1 MKQNGRQRIRL
12 EAAPDWAELRRP
24 HRVAFRDV
32 PSLLVIDVPG
42 EEYLEVASAET
53 SNAIADPRSPRG
65 KAFRQ
70 HCGLLALSYVSN
82 N

>member
-12 EAAPDWAELRRP
+12 EAAPSWAEQSRP

-42 EEYLEVASAET
+42 DDYLEVASAT
-53 SNAIADPRSPRG
+53 ASNAIADPRSVIGRV
-65 KAFRQ
+65 FRQ
-70 HCGLLALSYVSN
+70 RCGLLALSYVSN